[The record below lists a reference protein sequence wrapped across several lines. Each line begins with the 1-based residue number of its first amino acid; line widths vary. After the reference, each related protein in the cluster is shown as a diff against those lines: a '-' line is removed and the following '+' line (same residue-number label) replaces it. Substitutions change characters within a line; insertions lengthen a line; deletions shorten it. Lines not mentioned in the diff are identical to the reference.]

1 MPILIEIPKN
11 IKDNLSIINSITLQF
26 LNDCSVVLSEI
37 PVSNKHAAAVEFV
50 IVHPTDYN
58 KSSSIAYVFTTT
70 SNITTQIKYNNKETA
85 IYTQKIAHKECLRI
99 NKSELYENSFEG
111 KEECI
116 RHIEQLFQESNSL
129 DSTPCKGKNLIY
141 YSVYFNNGYVELFEL
156 SLQTILKY
164 SKLKNIDF
172 LVITD
177 VATQELIKKTDVYKN
192 VNINFLITDTP
203 VDGVEASKNK
213 CLIYN
218 YEKIDN
224 YKKILFLDTDIV
236 CMGDMNN
243 VFNKNIQPNIIYS
256 ARPSTS
262 TYNTH
267 KSIYHGLSFYTDED
281 IIYLTDNK
289 QLPFNAGQFL
299 FVNSK
304 SMRNHFNNLVWFM
317 KNWPGEYF
325 FEQSFMNV
333 YFCKNKAADFEG
345 INENVAVLNTVIDL
359 KHNITKKTCLI
370 HFTAPPLDAS
380 KKLKF
385 IKDYMK
391 KKKTNKISRIINFL
405 KEI

>member
-1 MPILIEIPKN
+1 MLSE
-11 IKDNLSIINSITLQF
+11 SIIPNQ
-26 LNDCSVVLSEI
+26 
-37 PVSNKHAAAVEFV
+37 HAAAVDF
-50 IVHPTDYN
+50 IIIHPADYN
-58 KSSSIAYVFTTT
+58 NASSIVYIYTTT
-70 SNITTQIKYNNKETA
+70 DNITFQIKYNNKEDA
-85 IYTQKIAHKECLRI
+85 LYTQKIAHKECLRT
-99 NKSELYENSFEG
+99 NNSELYKNSFEG
-111 KEECI
+111 KNQCI
-116 RHIEQLFQESNSL
+116 QHLDQIMSKANLLDLTPQE
-129 DSTPCKGKNLIY
+129 GRNLIY
-141 YSVYFNNGYVELFEL
+141 YSVYFDNGYVELFEL
-156 SLQTILKY
+156 SLQTIIQN

-177 VATQELIKKTDVYKN
+177 EATQELIKKTDVYKN

-203 VDGVEASKNK
+203 TDGVEASKNK

-236 CMGDMNN
+236 CIGDMNN
-243 VFNKNIQPNIIYS
+243 VFNKTIQPNIIYS

-281 IIYLTDNK
+281 IKYLTDNK

-345 INENVAVLNTVIDL
+345 INENVAVLNTIVDL